1 MAVADFAA
9 VMRAGLTRDDP
20 FVPILS
26 AKAIPGD
33 QFATRLG
40 FRHVIH
46 GDSSIANETFG
57 LPAGWRQTRHFHRL
71 NECDVIRIDEQ
82 VRHENAVHRRKNLG
96 FRPPP

>member
-1 MAVADFAA
+1 
-9 VMRAGLTRDDP
+9 
-20 FVPILS
+20 
-26 AKAIPGD
+26 
-33 QFATRLG
+33 
-40 FRHVIH
+40 
-46 GDSSIANETFG
+46 